1 VRIAPWKKTLYIVW
15 LTQFIALTGGGLVF
29 PFLPLYIRD
38 LGVEKTSDVALYAGL
53 SNMAF
58 GLAMFIFSPIWGA
71 LSDRFGRKRMLLRAY
86 IGATVV
92 MAMPA
97 FTTTVEQFMVV
108 RVLQGI
114 LTGTVPA
121 AAGLIA
127 ASTPPEHVAY
137 SMGLLQVALSVSG
150 TAGPLIGG
158 FLADAVGLHAS
169 FLVCSAA
176 FAVGGALLFFGV
188 QEDFKRP
195 ASMRGPWESFIRD
208 LRDATSSRA
217 VMTMVG
223 FLFLINGSL
232 AFSRPI
238 IPLFVDLIHPASS
251 GVKESGYV
259 FAALAVTSAAAALIV
274 GHLGARFGTKKLLI
288 FTLAGAGLALLPVAT
303 AGSIAVLIFLMGVV
317 GLFSGGSVPAANA
330 LLSLN
335 APPDKQGAA
344 FGLAGSGNALA
355 MAIMPL
361 LGGIVAAGLGIRA
374 VFLVLGIATLV
385 ITALAAVIVPERRQP
400 RVLAT
405 TPELTSG

>member
-1 VRIAPWKKTLYIVW
+1 
-15 LTQFIALTGGGLVF
+15 
-29 PFLPLYIRD
+29 
-38 LGVEKTSDVALYAGL
+38 
-53 SNMAF
+53 
-58 GLAMFIFSPIWGA
+58 MFIFSPIWGA

-400 RVLAT
+400 HVLAT
-405 TPELTSG
+405 TTKLTSG